1 MNPSSSPCIV
11 LTYGWG
17 LNTPGGVARHIQ
29 ELARALGDAGAR
41 VICVC
46 ISAADYSG
54 FPRPRMNPQY
64 EGLQLEKELAEHNV
78 EVVRVAPHRL
88 HWTLD
93 GRPMKRAVERI
104 LDTEHVDCVLGFYN
118 EAAYLPELCRQ
129 RSISFGYIATWL
141 SYRMAL
147 SPARTGRGLRGLIM
161 RRANR
166 RFVIEPYRE
175 AQVLFANSEFTRS
188 ELVDVVGCNPDRIRV
203 TYLGVKPFF
212 RNIPRIEPKRIQRIV
227 FFGRLVREKGI
238 GDAITALG
246 AIAAKGHRDW
256 RLRILGSGNHD
267 HVRRLA
273 DEQGI
278 EPLIEMV
285 PHQGDAGLADEL
297 AKAHLALLPSHSESF
312 GLSIAEAQAAGL
324 PVIAYDAGSVPEVVE
339 DGRTAWLVPLHDT
352 DALHRAIE
360 EAMADPHAAHQRGI
374 AGRERA
380 QRLFQWS
387 FTAERVLEGI
397 RALRRAA

>member
-1 MNPSSSPCIV
+1 MNSPHSPCIV

-41 VICVC
+41 VICCC

-54 FPRPRMNPQY
+54 FPRPRMNPDY
-64 EGLQLEKELAEHNV
+64 AGHEVEKELAEHGV
-78 EVVRVAPHRL
+78 EVVRVKPHPL

-93 GRPMKRAVERI
+93 GRPMKRAVEELLQR
-104 LDTEHVDCVLGFYN
+104 ERVDCVLGFYN
-118 EAAYLPELCRQ
+118 EAAYLPELCRKQ
-129 RSISFGYIATWL
+129 GVAFGYIATWL

-147 SPARTGRGLRGLIM
+147 SPARAGTGLRGMIM

-166 RFVIEPYRE
+166 RFVIDPYRE
-175 AQVLFANSEFTRS
+175 AEVLFANSEFTRQ
-188 ELVDVVGCNPDRIRV
+188 ELIDVVGCNPDKIRV

-212 RNIPRIEPKRIQRIV
+212 RNIPRIEPKKIQRMI

-238 GDAITALG
+238 GDAIAALG

-256 RLRILGSGNHD
+256 RLRILGSGNAD
-267 HVRRLA
+267 HVQRLA
-273 DEQGI
+273 REQGI
-278 EPLIEMV
+278 ESLIEMV
-285 PHQGDAGLADEL
+285 PHQGDAGLSDEL
-297 AKAHLALLPSHSESF
+297 AKAHLALLPSYSESF

-339 DGRTAWLVPLHDT
+339 DGETAWLAPLHDT
-352 DALHRAIE
+352 DALQHAIE
-360 EAMADPHAAHQRGI
+360 EAMADPHAAHQRGL
-374 AGRERA
+374 AGRERT

-387 FTAERVLEGI
+387 YTAERVLDGI